1 MCTEQMYK
9 VGRSNQFP
17 ATPSS
22 DPLPQDLVSL
32 LSELISL
39 CTSIHLFEE
48 AALPG
53 PEDSVISQR
62 SPSLFFP

>member
-1 MCTEQMYK
+1 MYK
-9 VGRSNQFP
+9 VRGNNQPP
-17 ATPSS
+17 ATHFS

-48 AALPG
+48 AAL
-53 PEDSVISQR
+53 
-62 SPSLFFP
+62 